1 MNKYES
7 EIFDRAYQS
16 YLMGGDLHVVNFN
29 KKPEINKKNA
39 DAVKSLQEQGLV
51 EITHESE
58 IRVKFRLTDKG
69 IDHGSLQY

>member
-7 EIFDRAYQS
+7 EIFQRAYQS

>member
-1 MNKYES
+1 MDKYES

-29 KKPEINKKNA
+29 KKNEVNKNNA
-39 DAVKSLQEQGLV
+39 KAVQSLKEKGLI

-58 IRVKFRLTDKG
+58 IRVKFRLTDDG
-69 IDHGSLQY
+69 IDYGSKQY